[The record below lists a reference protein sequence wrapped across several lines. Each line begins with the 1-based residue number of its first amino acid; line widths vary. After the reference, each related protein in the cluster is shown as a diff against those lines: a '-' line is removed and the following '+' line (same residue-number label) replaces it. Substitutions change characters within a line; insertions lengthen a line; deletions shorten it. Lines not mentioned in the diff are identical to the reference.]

1 MLTVTMVRKVDKSG
15 YRLHIS
21 PEMANYPEN
30 ECEAAAF
37 INKVIETEIMRAPEQ
52 YLWMHRRFKT
62 RPHGE
67 ASLYLMWR
75 KVSFAKKL
83 TFQSPVITLSNC
95 LFLPS
100 LNVYL
105 LRSEIKL
112 SPFHDTRKLRKVF
125 KMPLV
130 TLILGVH

>member
-21 PEMANYPEN
+21 PEMANYPEMN
-30 ECEAAAF
+30 AKLQRSSTKLSRPKLC
-37 INKVIETEIMRAPEQ
+37 APEQ
-52 YLWMHRRFKT
+52 YLWMHRCFKT

-75 KVSFAKKL
+75 KVGFAKKL

-95 LFLPS
+95 LFLAVAQRGFIA
-100 LNVYL
+100 L
-105 LRSEIKL
+105 
-112 SPFHDTRKLRKVF
+112 
-125 KMPLV
+125 
-130 TLILGVH
+130 